1 MTKIGLISHLGE
13 SLPKTSFSG
22 KIPYHAAIGMG
33 IPHLVTVHHPT
44 SVLHSVQRRHPP
56 GEKMLSVW
64 EGRWKVWRGKHWPTK
79 RMSLEKLIG
88 FSILYLGYDPLPVTV
103 EFVKVNRNA
112 LLNM

>member
-1 MTKIGLISHLGE
+1 
-13 SLPKTSFSG
+13 
-22 KIPYHAAIGMG
+22 
-33 IPHLVTVHHPT
+33 
-44 SVLHSVQRRHPP
+44 
-56 GEKMLSVW
+56 MLSVW